1 MTEHRTPSVR
11 GIRAARLGLLLFT
24 AAACGGLPLAAA
36 ADGSDALRPARPIEG
51 PASLVRHG
59 EQQLERLPWDLV
71 IARAKVGGKRPAAIA
86 AAYVM
91 KEDLLVVEENSRVT
105 NFARRDLAPR
115 WIWSL
120 TGSLHRPPAEGGS
133 QYVFLCRLPNGSYT
147 LHALDRRTGVDT
159 PGFPARLPYAV
170 SGGVAANAGMAW
182 IGSLGSPRENRTL
195 AGVELV
201 TGRPGWG
208 WLTTGLINADPVLD
222 PSGQILLICQEDGAV
237 LAFPAT
243 GQRPDEPSW
252 AAGGLGSITATP
264 AVTPDH
270 LIVGSHEGLVRCF
283 DIRSG
288 DVIWMRSVGEA
299 IKSDPWVLG
308 GVVTEERPSG
318 VEGAPAIKVDVYKGI
333 AFVRNVSGL
342 HAFDVTDGT
351 PLFTDPQG
359 GKPLL
364 RHGKWLLTLD
374 RNRMASLRDMSDG
387 FKVKGRLSLGMFDLL
402 PTNEGSG
409 ALYGIT
415 ADGYVVSATPR

>member
-1 MTEHRTPSVR
+1 VTEHRTESVR
-11 GIRAARLGLLLFT
+11 GIRAARWGLLLIT
-24 AAACGGLPLAAA
+24 AIACGGLPPAAA
-36 ADGSDALRPARPIEG
+36 ADGTDALRPARPIEG

-71 IARAKVGGKRPAAIA
+71 ITRAKVNAKRPAAVA
-86 AAYVM
+86 ATYLTST
-91 KEDLLVVEENSRVT
+91 DILVVEENARVT
-105 NFARRDLAPR
+105 CFARRDLTPR

-120 TGSLHRPPAEGGS
+120 SGSLHRPPAEGAE
-133 QYVFLCRLPNGSYT
+133 QYVFLCRLPGGSYT
-147 LHALDRRTGVDT
+147 LHALSRRTGVDT
-159 PGFPARLPYAV
+159 PGFPVQLPYAV

-182 IGSLGSPRENRTL
+182 IASLGSPRENRTL

-208 WLTTGLINADPVLD
+208 WLTTGLVNADPVLD
-222 PSGQILLICQEDGAV
+222 PSGQILVAAQENGTV

-243 GQRPDEPSW
+243 GQRPEEPSW
-252 AAGGLGSITATP
+252 SASGLSSITATP

-270 LIVGSHEGLVRCF
+270 LIVGSHDGLVRCF
-283 DIRSG
+283 EIRSG
-288 DVIWMRSVGEA
+288 EVLWMKSVGEA

-318 VEGAPAIKVDVYKGI
+318 VEGAPPIKVDVYKGI

-342 HAFDVTDGT
+342 HAFDVQDGT

-364 RHGKWLLTLD
+364 RHEKWLVTLD
-374 RNRMASLRDMSDG
+374 RNRMATLRDMSDG
-387 FKVKGRLSLGMFDLL
+387 FKAKGRLSLGMFDLL
-402 PTNEGSG
+402 PTNESG
-409 ALYGIT
+409 GGLYGVT